1 MLGYRFAPSQMK
13 HKLDQE
19 PSEHIFCQQHVK
31 GASSHEQNPEAAA
44 CGPSGVPHGSLFQST
59 MRDNIHV

>member
-44 CGPSGVPHGSLFQST
+44 CGCSFTCNMCLS
-59 MRDNIHV
+59 HVVCYL